1 MGFRQ
6 NRPTIDYTSTFVIK
20 QIIESAMNIIQ
31 MCISI
36 FVEYMLAFDSV
47 YRNKIIEYIV
57 LFKVQTKLIRLIELT
72 QINITVRI
80 KINIDYREEFKVESG
95 TKEEDPL

>member
-1 MGFRQ
+1 
-6 NRPTIDYTSTFVIK
+6 
-20 QIIESAMNIIQ
+20 
-31 MCISI
+31 
-36 FVEYMLAFDSV
+36 MLAFDSV